1 MKKLVLLLSLGLV
14 FSLSA
19 CDGLTQVDEPED
31 CETGYVL
38 NDKDECVL
46 EEDPT
51 DPTDPVEPVVDP
63 AQGVTDTTVTVGNSA
78 VASGFLS
85 FVGVPFNQ
93 GINAYFDMVN
103 AAGGVE
109 GRTIEFIEYDD
120 EFVAASGVT
129 YAEKLLMDDEVFAFV
144 GHFGT
149 PTVSATLDYLIDAGI
164 PQVYYATGISALFN
178 ENAYGN
184 EKSSFPVQP
193 IYDAEGQVMVARA
206 VGDFGATKIGV
217 IYTND
222 DAGMGISTGIRL
234 QARAE
239 GVTLVE
245 AQVANNAVDMSS
257 AAATIIAGDVDIVI
271 VAASQIP
278 AEVAIKALGAAGNTD
293 DVLVSYV
300 NAAPTFIENIA
311 AELVNFDVYANAWL
325 DLFEADGVTTTEAY
339 NTYVV
344 EISKVDPLL
353 AGNPYA
359 MAGWIAAAFFVEGLE
374 RVGTDVLTWENYINA
389 MEESPIH
396 NPFGGTVDYA
406 DGSRVGTQSMS
417 LLLATVI
424 PAAGE
429 VDESYLFAPFKP
441 LETIESIL
449 TEE

>member
-1 MKKLVLLLSLGLV
+1 MKKISLFLLLGLLV
-14 FSLSA
+14 FTMAGCSP
-19 CDGLTQVDEPED
+19 TEVV
-31 CETGYVL
+31 ET
-38 NDKDECVL
+38 
-46 EEDPT
+46 
-51 DPTDPVEPVVDP
+51 

-78 VASGFLS
+78 VASGFLA

-103 AAGGVE
+103 EAGGVA

-120 EFVAASGVT
+120 EFSAPTGVT

-149 PTVSATLDYLIDAGI
+149 PTVSATLNYLIDAGI

-178 ENAYGN
+178 ENATGN
-184 EKSSFPVQP
+184 ERASFPVQP

-206 VGDFGATKIGV
+206 VGDFGASKIGV

-222 DAGMGISTGIRL
+222 DAGMGISMGVRL

-245 AQVANNAVDMSS
+245 AQVAGDAVDMSS
-257 AAATIIAGDVDIVI
+257 AALTMVNAEVDIVI

-278 AEVAIKALGAAGNTD
+278 AEIAIKALSAAGND
-293 DVLVSYV
+293 KDVLVSYV
-300 NAAPTFIENIA
+300 NAAPAFIGNIKD
-311 AELVNFDVYANAWL
+311 ELANFDVYANAWL
-325 DLFEADGVTTTEAY
+325 DLFEADGTTTTEAY
-339 NTYVV
+339 DLYVV
-344 EISKVDPLL
+344 EISKIDVAL

-374 RVGTDVLTWENYINA
+374 RVGEDLLTWESYIDA
-389 MEESPIH
+389 MEETPIN

-406 DGSRVGTQSMS
+406 DGRRAGTQSMS
-417 LLLATVI
+417 LLKATII
-424 PAAGE
+424 PAAG
-429 VDESYLFAPFKP
+429 DNPESYVFAAFKP
-441 LETIESIL
+441 LSTIQEIL
-449 TEE
+449 AN

>member
-1 MKKLVLLLSLGLV
+1 MKKISVLLLAVLLV

-19 CDGLTQVDEPED
+19 CGKE
-31 CETGYVL
+31 ETAL
-38 NDKDECVL
+38 
-46 EEDPT
+46 
-51 DPTDPVEPVVDP
+51 

-78 VASGFLS
+78 VASGFLA

-103 AAGGVE
+103 DAGGVA

-120 EFVAASGVT
+120 EFNGATGVT

-178 ENAYGN
+178 ENATGN
-184 EKSSFPVQP
+184 ERASFPVQP

-222 DAGMGISTGIRL
+222 DAGMGISMGVRI
-234 QARAE
+234 QARIE

-245 AQVANNAVDMSS
+245 AQVAGDAVDMTA
-257 AAATIIAGDVDIVI
+257 AAATILAGEVDMII

-278 AEVAIKALGAAGNTD
+278 AEVAIKALSAAGN
-293 DVLVSYV
+293 DVDVIVSYV
-300 NAAPTFIENIA
+300 NAAPAFIGNIS
-311 AELVNFDVYANAWL
+311 AELANFDVYANAWL
-325 DLFEADGVTTTEAY
+325 DLFEADGTTFTAAY
-339 NTYVV
+339 DEFIL
-344 EISKVDPLL
+344 EISKIDAAL

-374 RVGTDVLTWENYINA
+374 RVGEDDLTWENYIDA
-389 MEESPIH
+389 MEESPIQ

-406 DGSRVGTQSMS
+406 DGRRAGTQSMS
-417 LLLATVI
+417 LLIATII
-424 PAAGE
+424 PAAG
-429 VDESYLFAPFKP
+429 DDPESYVFGPFQP
-441 LETIESIL
+441 LETIADIL
-449 TEE
+449 GN

>member
-1 MKKLVLLLSLGLV
+1 MKKLSLLLTTVFALSLA
-14 FSLSA
+14 A
-19 CDGLTQVDEPED
+19 CGGVTEIDEDPIVCD
-31 CETGYVL
+31 TGYTL
-38 NDKDECVL
+38 IDDECV
-46 EEDPT
+46 EDEV
-51 DPTDPVEPVVDP
+51 PVIVLPS
-63 AQGVTDTTVTVGNSA
+63 QGVTDTTVTVGNSA
-78 VASGFLS
+78 VTSGFLA

-103 AAGGVE
+103 EAGGVA

-120 EFVAASGVT
+120 EFNGATGVT

-178 ENAYGN
+178 ENATGN
-184 EKSSFPVQP
+184 ERSSFPVQP

-222 DAGMGISTGIRL
+222 DAGMGISMGVRL
-234 QARAE
+234 QARIE

-245 AQVANNAVDMSS
+245 AQVAGDAVDMTA
-257 AAATIIAGDVDIVI
+257 AAATIMNGNVDIVI
-271 VAASQIP
+271 VAASQVP
-278 AEVAIKALGAAGNTD
+278 AEIAIKALNAAGNTN

-300 NAAPTFIENIA
+300 NAAPTFIANIA
-311 AELVNFDVYANAWL
+311 GELANFDVYANAWL
-325 DLFEADGVTTTEAY
+325 DLFQEDGVTTTEAY
-339 NTYVV
+339 NEYVL
-344 EISKVDPLL
+344 EISKTDPLL

-374 RVGTDVLTWENYINA
+374 RVGTDVLTWENYIDA
-389 MEESPIH
+389 MEEAPIE

-406 DGSRVGTQSMS
+406 DGRRAGTQSMS
-417 LLLATVI
+417 LLLATII
-424 PAAGE
+424 PAEGE
-429 VDESYLFAPFKP
+429 TPESYLFAPFKP
-441 LETIESIL
+441 LETIDSIL
-449 TEE
+449 SD